1 MAATIGRPMDREP
14 DFLRKLHEELS
25 DARVWVDRALV
36 LGFAALAGLAVV
48 LLTLLADGAMDW
60 FLAQRAQRPWLA
72 LLWTP
77 ALTAA
82 VVWATRRWFPG
93 AAGSGVPHVCAAL
106 DPRVPPHERA
116 RFVSLRLSGAKIL
129 AVSGGLLAGLSTGRQ
144 GPSVQVAAGVMFAAR
159 RFLSARSGVSDRE
172 LLVAGGA
179 VGLAAAFNTPLGGI
193 VFAIEELSRRIEQR
207 SSGLMLAAIVV
218 GGLVA
223 VSAFGN
229 FSYFGRVHV
238 EMLAWW
244 SQLLPGALVALGS
257 GLFGGLL
264 ARLMIASATGL
275 PDRFCG
281 WRRRHPVRFAAGCG
295 FFVALIGLISQGAAV
310 GGGHH
315 HTRELLAA
323 ASAQE
328 HAFLTYT
335 GLKFIAS
342 WLSAWSGVPGGIFGP
357 ALSIGASWGAD
368 VAAITG
374 SPHLPA
380 LIALGMAGFLAA
392 VTQTPITAMIIVM
405 EMTDGHAMVLSLIG
419 CALLASLVSRMVS
432 RPLYATLCE
441 LLVQELHARQP
452 TPPAPGRH

>member
-1 MAATIGRPMDREP
+1 MDREP
-14 DFLRKLHEELS
+14 NFLRRLHEEFS
-25 DARVWVDRALV
+25 DARVWLDRALV

-48 LLTLLADGAMDW
+48 VLTLLADGAMDW

-77 ALTAA
+77 AMAA
-82 VVWATRRWFPG
+82 SIVWAVRRWCAG
-93 AAGSGVPHVCAAL
+93 AGGSGVPQVCAAL
-106 DPRVPPHERA
+106 DPGVGPGERS
-116 RFVSLRLSGAKIL
+116 RFVSLRLSCAKIL

-144 GPSVQVAAGVMFAAR
+144 GPSVQVAAGVLFAAR
-159 RFLSARSGVSDRE
+159 RWLSPRSGVNDRE

-179 VGLAAAFNTPLGGI
+179 VGIAAAFNTPLGGI

-207 SSGLMLAAIVV
+207 SSGLMLAAIVI

-238 EMLAWW
+238 DVLAWW
-244 SQLLPGALVALGS
+244 SLLLPGALVALGC

-264 ARLMIASATGL
+264 ARLLIASATGL

-281 WRRRHPVRFAAGCG
+281 WRRQYPVRFAAACG
-295 FFVALIGLISQGAAV
+295 FVVAVIGLISQGAAV

-323 ASAQE
+323 GSAQE

-380 LIALGMAGFLAA
+380 LIALGMTGFLAA
-392 VTQTPITAMIIVM
+392 VTQAPITAMIIVM

-419 CALLASLVSRMVS
+419 CALVSSLLSRMIS

-441 LLVQELHARQP
+441 LIVRELHSRT
-452 TPPAPGRH
+452 TPPEPPPPSTRG

>member
-1 MAATIGRPMDREP
+1 MDREP
-14 DFLRKLHEELS
+14 DFLRRLREELS
-25 DARVWVDRALV
+25 DLRIWTDRALV

-48 LLTLLADGAMDW
+48 ALTLLADGAMDW
-60 FLAQRAQRPWLA
+60 FLAERTQRPWLA

-82 VVWATRRWFPG
+82 IVWATRRWCPG
-93 AAGSGVPHVCAAL
+93 AGGSGVPQVCAAL
-106 DPRVPPHERA
+106 DPRVAPDQRA
-116 RFVSLRLSGAKIL
+116 RFVSLRLSCAKIL
-129 AVSGGLLAGLSTGRQ
+129 VVSGGLLAGLSTGRQ

-159 RFLSARSGVSDRE
+159 RWLAPRSGVNERD

-238 EMLAWW
+238 DLLDWW
-244 SQLLPGALVALGS
+244 NLLLPGTLVALGC
-257 GLFGGLL
+257 GLAGGLL
-264 ARLMIASATGL
+264 ARLSIAGATGL
-275 PDRFCG
+275 PDRFSD
-281 WRRRHPVRFAAGCG
+281 WRRRYPVRFAAGCG
-295 FFVALIGLISQGAAV
+295 FVVALIGLISQGAAV

-323 ASAQE
+323 ASAQD
-328 HAFLTYT
+328 HAILTYT
-335 GLKFIAS
+335 GLKFVAS
-342 WLSAWSGVPGGIFGP
+342 WLSAWSGAPGGIFGP

-392 VTQTPITAMIIVM
+392 ITQTPITAMIIVM

-419 CALLASLVSRMVS
+419 CALLASLISRMVS

-441 LLVQELHARQP
+441 LLVRELHGRA
-452 TPPAPGRH
+452 PPGAPAVPR